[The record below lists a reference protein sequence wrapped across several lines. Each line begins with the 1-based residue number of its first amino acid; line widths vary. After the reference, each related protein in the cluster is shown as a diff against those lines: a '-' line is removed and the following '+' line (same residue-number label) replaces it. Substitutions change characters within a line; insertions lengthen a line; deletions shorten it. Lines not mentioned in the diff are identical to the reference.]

1 MKKRKIEMILLNELY
16 YASDYRTPEK
26 SKIDPLG
33 KLISFNHSLL
43 ITP

>member
-16 YASDYRTPEK
+16 YTNDYRTPEK

-33 KLISFNHSLL
+33 KLISFNHYLL